1 MSKSFARG
9 GCPSTTKEL
18 FTGSG
23 NCDVKKGYVKSLI
36 LGKVSSALELA
47 DGDVDV
53 QDIANLQGNLYTR
66 EPNINK
72 MWIIDGIVT
81 NGAPEGGD
89 NITSSNGERGGSRI
103 VGQNPVSVTYS
114 VSHSICKL
122 SNLLQFK
129 GMKVRVIE
137 VDDNDTLFG
146 IANKTTETLGSTLQL
161 KGYLA
166 SLWVTVTPATA
177 SADALINIHIA
188 HDVDYFTKEEPN
200 MSGIKYPVLP
210 EAKAPASVVRVGKGT
225 AKVMINCSG
234 EDIGQMY
241 VGLIDNAAFEEK
253 DGLDFTVTYDVA
265 TSVFTFMTTDAIPV
279 AHEGSFRLVDGGAL
293 EAKLITGVTGVDEFV
308 SLA

>member
-9 GCPSTTKEL
+9 GCPSSTKEL

-23 NCDVKKGYVKSLI
+23 NCDVKKGYIKSLI
-36 LGKVSSALELA
+36 LGKVSAKLELA

-53 QDIANLQGNLYTR
+53 QDIQHLHDNLYTR
-66 EPNINK
+66 EPNPNK
-72 MWIIDGIVT
+72 MWIVDGIVT

-89 NITSSNGERGGSRI
+89 NITSTNGERGGSRI

-122 SNLLQFK
+122 ANLLQFK

-137 VDDNDTLFG
+137 VDENDTLFG
-146 IANKTTETLGSTLQL
+146 IAKPTADTLNAPIEMQ
-161 KGYLA
+161 GYLA
-166 SLWVTVTPATA
+166 TLWVTVTPATA

-188 HDVDYFTKEEPN
+188 HDMSYFEKEEPV
-200 MSGIKYPVLP
+200 MSGIKYLTLP
-210 EAKAPASVVRVGKGT
+210 EAKAPASVVKVGKGT

-234 EDIGQMY
+234 EDIGEMY
-241 VGLIDNAAFEEK
+241 VGLIDQSAFEEK
-253 DGLDFTVTYDVA
+253 NGIAFTVTYDAA
-265 TSVFTFMTTDAIPV
+265 TSVFTFMTTDEVPEL
-279 AHEGSFRLVDGGAL
+279 HEGSFRLLDGGAL
-293 EAKLITGVTGVDEFV
+293 EAKLIVGVTGVDEYV